1 MMAILWSPEPNKTSV
16 HNESLQY
23 LLILC
28 CKVAL
33 NTLILSF
40 WMRSI
45 HKSFLGLCS
54 ISVYVADALLVGAI
68 TCACF
73 LREHLPTSTSMCFI
87 LAHGSA
93 IYALLPLPILIAGAF
108 DYATYPHLVTEHSS
122 QRRTV
127 IYCITVA
134 VIWASVCVY
143 SYHHTNTR
151 PTEIYKD
158 KEVRVLVCHVQG
170 SNVVFHFSAE
180 VSIVVGL
187 ILLLYSNKLIGWTR
201 RANEMEQRYSAFDPE
216 KQQYLPDSLV
226 GEDGNWEIQ
235 ESSPPLFASL
245 TLGFAVNWMPYLFM
259 CVACDLLGCVVPAY
273 ASVNL
278 LWMACA
284 NSLLV
289 GIAFWHMSDK
299 TGHFSKFPDD
309 ICLWSIY
316 WHLSK
321 GTSPTVAA
329 KLSKGLHILTTSPS
343 QEVEH
348 SRLSPVSLLLYGKE
362 QHQLSSKFL
371 LVIHRIGP
379 VKTSNGAFYSL
390 NSLVLQSNGTSRG

>member
-1 MMAILWSPEPNKTSV
+1 MAHLNIYQDHNNYTRVSSDRMMAILWSPEPNKTSV
-16 HNESLQY
+16 HDDTLQY

-45 HKSFLGLCS
+45 CKSFLGLCS
-54 ISVYVADALLVGAI
+54 ISLYVADVQLVGAI
-68 TCACF
+68 FCAWIV
-73 LREHLPTSTSMCFI
+73 REHLPTSTSMCFI

-127 IYCITVA
+127 TYCITVV

-143 SYHHTNTR
+143 SYHHTDTR
-151 PTEIYKD
+151 PAEIYK
-158 KEVRVLVCHVQG
+158 EVKVLVCNVQG
-170 SNVVFHFSAE
+170 SNVVLHFNAE

-187 ILLLYSNKLIGWTR
+187 IILLYSNKLIGWIR
-201 RANEMEQRYSAFDPE
+201 RANEMEEQINNAFDPE
-216 KQQYLPDSLV
+216 KHQYLPDSLD
-226 GEDGNWEIQ
+226 GEGGNWEIQ
-235 ESSPPLFASL
+235 ESPPPLFASL
-245 TLGFAVNWMPYLFM
+245 TIGFAINWMPYLCM
-259 CVACDLLGCVVPAY
+259 CVACDLVGCVLPAY

-289 GIAFWHMSDK
+289 GIAFWHKSDK

-316 WHLSK
+316 WRLSK
-321 GTSPTVAA
+321 GKSPTVAA
-329 KLSKGLHILTTSPS
+329 KLSMGLHTNTIMPS
-343 QEVEH
+343 QEV
-348 SRLSPVSLLLYGKE
+348 
-362 QHQLSSKFL
+362 
-371 LVIHRIGP
+371 
-379 VKTSNGAFYSL
+379 
-390 NSLVLQSNGTSRG
+390 